1 MAVAKEFVKVS
12 VTFVVIEIILVP
24 CQWQVCWC
32 KQKLSHSMIS
42 VLMVQGSG
50 RYVIV
55 IKAACAMCVGGNSI
69 NDMSVG
75 GHSGKWCA

>member
-1 MAVAKEFVKVS
+1 MSMAS
-12 VTFVVIEIILVP
+12 VNGNG
-24 CQWQVCWC
+24 

-42 VLMVQGSG
+42 VLMITVVQGSG

-75 GHSGKWCA
+75 GNSGKWCS